1 MAESDFKWK
10 PEKLIKRVNKLNAAN
25 LNKAAAFLSADIK
38 TNFTSPAPSKAGQ
51 APAMPTGHMRRNVN
65 WDVPRNGIR
74 RVGTMLK
81 PEGDNDH
88 SYPFYL
94 EFGTRHIKPRPW
106 LRVAL
111 TRNKRTLARLL
122 AGKGI

>member
-10 PEKLIKRVNKLNAAN
+10 PEKLINRVKKLNAAN
-25 LNKAAAFLSADIK
+25 LNKAAAFLSADIR

-51 APAMPTGHMRRNVN
+51 APAIVTGHMRRSIT
-65 WDVPRNGIR
+65 WDVPRKGIR
-74 RVGTMLK
+74 RVGTTLR
-81 PEGDNDH
+81 PEGSNLA
-88 SYPFYL
+88 SYPMYL
-94 EFGTRHIKPRPW
+94 ELGTKSIAARPW

-111 TRNKRTLARLL
+111 ARNKRTLARLL